1 MGRSVDISTWVILI
15 NGNIWKKYSRM
26 DLVKFVEDSLIWFI
40 LEYFVLLVDILLVI
54 RWSKIN
60 VFFST
65 F

>member
-54 RWSKIN
+54 R
-60 VFFST
+60 
-65 F
+65 

>member
-1 MGRSVDISTWVILI
+1 
-15 NGNIWKKYSRM
+15 M

-65 F
+65 FWDIYAYYKA